1 MRYKLIIKY
10 NIIILTLLVFFGF
23 GIACGNLKQDQNAS
37 ENTHIAKSQQF
48 SIPDTLKPGVCHFK
62 VLINNDAL
70 NTFALYLPKL
80 YNNATLWPI
89 VFFFDASGNG
99 NFPISKYKS
108 LADSLGYIFVGS
120 NVSKNG
126 QNQDETQNMW
136 QTLKNACLQNLAID
150 KKRIVLAGFSG
161 GARVSCAIATT
172 DPNVSVI
179 IANSAGAQN
188 LEQQLNQNTLF
199 IGIAGKGDMNR
210 AEMLNIEQHLS
221 GSSIN
226 HFYIEFEGIHEWC
239 PLPIMDKALMLVTI
253 SFYFKNTIQIDP
265 TVIERFIYN
274 QNNAVRNLEMNGQW
288 VDAYN
293 ELLILTKGVKGL
305 NSLPIE
311 SIDSLKNN
319 PEYLIQKG
327 ELLQLNAKE
336 TIIQEE
342 LYNLIINN
350 TDTLLWKNKIEGIRK
365 KTLQRG
371 NVASMHQRLLGYAS
385 LLCYSLS
392 NRNLMAKNYDEAQKM
407 ITCYQIADPK
417 NAEVYFFKAIVN
429 GANGD
434 ALNTKL
440 NLNKSLNLGL
450 SAKIRIVNQSEF
462 MFLNKDVEFKEI
474 VNRSQF

>member
-1 MRYKLIIKY
+1 
-10 NIIILTLLVFFGF
+10 
-23 GIACGNLKQDQNAS
+23 
-37 ENTHIAKSQQF
+37 
-48 SIPDTLKPGVCHFK
+48 
-62 VLINNDAL
+62 
-70 NTFALYLPKL
+70 
-80 YNNATLWPI
+80 
-89 VFFFDASGNG
+89 
-99 NFPISKYKS
+99 
-108 LADSLGYIFVGS
+108 
-120 NVSKNG
+120 
-126 QNQDETQNMW
+126 
-136 QTLKNACLQNLAID
+136 
-150 KKRIVLAGFSG
+150 
-161 GARVSCAIATT
+161 
-172 DPNVSVI
+172 
-179 IANSAGAQN
+179 
-188 LEQQLNQNTLF
+188 
-199 IGIAGKGDMNR
+199 
-210 AEMLNIEQHLS
+210 
-221 GSSIN
+221 
-226 HFYIEFEGIHEWC
+226 
-239 PLPIMDKALMLVTI
+239 
-253 SFYFKNTIQIDP
+253 
-265 TVIERFIYN
+265 
-274 QNNAVRNLEMNGQW
+274 MNGQW